1 MIGRFQVQPVACCD
15 LLIFFFIKLR
25 LYSINSSELIG
36 HFFVI
41 RFLNIYMMVIF
52 PKRGYDLF
60 IHFVESS

>member
-15 LLIFFFIKLR
+15 LLIFSSSLR